1 VDSIPH
7 QHGTLATGYKLTS
20 GRDEDLDEGRG
31 VSVYSSS
38 LLEEGISSS
47 SSLSSLSLSSLVD
60 RLVSLDLATA
70 LLLGLRV
77 FLLAIWKL
85 MDEVCWE
92 NSNRRRRR
100 KGECPAECTR
110 HI

>member
-1 VDSIPH
+1 
-7 QHGTLATGYKLTS
+7 
-20 GRDEDLDEGRG
+20 LDEGRG

-38 LLEEGISSS
+38 LLDEGIPSS
-47 SSLSSLSLSSLVD
+47 SSLFYFSLSSLVEG
-60 RLVSLDLATA
+60 LGALELATA

-92 NSNRRRRR
+92 NSKRGRRG
-100 KGECPAECTR
+100 KGECPVKCTR